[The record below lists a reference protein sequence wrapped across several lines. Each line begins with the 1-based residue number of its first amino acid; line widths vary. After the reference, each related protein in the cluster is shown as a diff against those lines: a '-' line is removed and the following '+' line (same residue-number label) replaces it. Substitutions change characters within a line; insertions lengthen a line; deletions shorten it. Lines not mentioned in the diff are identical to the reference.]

1 MGSTLR
7 LKTILVGLAIL
18 LACGLRA
25 GETKGWDFSYG
36 VGAPGSKNET
46 VYGKLLYRG
55 FELPKSYKQIVTPI
69 GEFVFVDAQGPVSN
83 KEIGWVPYGALPGC
97 LKGTRAFAHT
107 RRDVNWLM
115 DPSEENSRR
124 VPSTGHFGPNH
135 FEQSVPGTFEN
146 RPAVVESHWF
156 FAVDKSCWI
165 NPDYAWRLCGESLAK
180 TEALYTP
187 DTISDPDWLGLKD
200 YLLITP
206 DLANAKSERWP
217 LHTKIGSGRL
227 SLPFTIKNVSNKTI
241 TINFE
246 NGALLG
252 LGVLDKIGKL
262 HLFVDTYYYG
272 VMEPSIS
279 SQVVLKPGA
288 TCKCHRR
295 ISTELL
301 SPVVGCKIFG
311 IAGGIVG
318 DPPKAFESYSAPFTL
333 PAALTSTTDGH

>member
-55 FELPKSYKQIVTPI
+55 FELPKSYKQVVTPI

-83 KEIGWVPYGALPGC
+83 KEIGWGPYGALPGC

-107 RRDVNWLM
+107 RLDVNWLM

-124 VPSTGHFGPNH
+124 VPNTDRLSPNRV
-135 FEQSVPGTFEN
+135 EPSVPGTFEN

-156 FAVDKSCWI
+156 FAVNKDCWI
-165 NPDYAWRLCGESLAK
+165 DPDYAWRLCGESLAK
-180 TEALYTP
+180 IEALYTP

-217 LHTKIGSGRL
+217 PYKKNGRGRVTI
-227 SLPFTIKNVSNKTI
+227 PFTIKNVSDKTI
-241 TINFE
+241 TVHFINGELF
-246 NGALLG
+246 G
-252 LGVLDKIGKL
+252 LGILNKTGKP
-262 HLFVDTYYYG
+262 HIFMDADS
-272 VMEPSIS
+272 VMGSRVS
-279 SQVVLKPGA
+279 STVVLKPGA
-288 TCKCHRR
+288 TCTCFLHS
-295 ISTELL
+295 STDSL

-311 IAGGIVG
+311 IAIGIVG
-318 DPPKAFESYSAPFTL
+318 DPPKAFQSYSAPFIL
-333 PAALTSTTDGH
+333 PAALILTADGH